1 MIRTAKTR
9 ERSLNTPVWPMNY
22 RTGMWAWTL
31 HRISGLALSA
41 YLIVHIIVISS
52 SARGPSGVNFNSLLA
67 TLTQPF
73 FLVLDLLLWAAVLYH
88 TLNGIRVLL
97 FDAGIG
103 VRHQKEIFWG
113 LMAIAVLAWVGGI
126 VLIFPFIAGR
136 PPIPGP

>member
-9 ERSLNTPVWPMNY
+9 ERSLNTPLWPANY

-31 HRISGLALSA
+31 HRISGLALSG

-52 SARGPSGVNFNSLLA
+52 SARGPNGLNFNSLLA

-88 TLNGIRVLL
+88 TLNGIRILL
-97 FDAGIG
+97 FEAGIG
-103 VRHQKEIFWG
+103 VRRHKQVFWG
-113 LMAIAVLAWVGGI
+113 FASIAALAWIGGV
-126 VLIFPFIAGR
+126 VLILPFIMGR

>member
-9 ERSLNTPVWPMNY
+9 ERSLNTPLWPANY
-22 RTGMWAWTL
+22 RTGMWAWTF
-31 HRISGLALSA
+31 HRISGLALSG

-52 SARGPSGVNFNSLLA
+52 SARGPGEVNFNSLLA

-88 TLNGIRVLL
+88 TLNGIRILL

-103 VRHQKEIFWG
+103 VRRQRETFWG
-113 LMAIAVLAWVGGI
+113 FLAVAVLAWVAGV
-126 VLIFPFIAGR
+126 VLILPFIMGQ
-136 PPIPGP
+136 PPVPGP

>member
-103 VRHQKEIFWG
+103 VRRQKEIFWG

>member
-9 ERSLNTPVWPMNY
+9 ERSLNTPLWPANY

-31 HRISGLALSA
+31 HRISGLALSG
-41 YLIVHIIVISS
+41 YLIVHVIVISS
-52 SARGPSGVNFNSLLA
+52 STMGPRGINFNNLLT

-97 FDAGIG
+97 FDVGIG
-103 VRHQKEIFWG
+103 VRHQKAVFWG
-113 LMAIAVLAWVGGI
+113 FMAVAIAAWIGGF
-126 VLIFPFIAGR
+126 VLILPFILGR
-136 PPIPGP
+136 PPVVV